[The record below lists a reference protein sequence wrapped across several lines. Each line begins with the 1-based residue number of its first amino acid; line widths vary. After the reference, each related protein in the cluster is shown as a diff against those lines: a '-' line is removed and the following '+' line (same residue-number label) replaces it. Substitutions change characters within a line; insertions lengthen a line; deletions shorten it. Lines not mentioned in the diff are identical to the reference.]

1 MVNPHMQLILI
12 QLLVDAVGGVIL
24 LTDSRELDKLI
35 YKMLKITV
43 LNKKARIN
51 TRINL
56 YWIRKLQ
63 IWMSSRKKHMTITL
77 IEITMKLLTSFNQV
91 SIKARILNI
100 TSINHHKRKLLIHK
114 KTMIIVK
121 VINLMKNSYNK
132 DNRLRIKYNMKNKK
146 NSRIKLNRVQ

>member
-56 YWIRKLQ
+56 Y
-63 IWMSSRKKHMTITL
+63 
-77 IEITMKLLTSFNQV
+77 
-91 SIKARILNI
+91 
-100 TSINHHKRKLLIHK
+100 
-114 KTMIIVK
+114 
-121 VINLMKNSYNK
+121 
-132 DNRLRIKYNMKNKK
+132 
-146 NSRIKLNRVQ
+146 